1 MIFIKG
7 EGEPSLAF
15 SISNPCI
22 AREGKRGRGKE
33 KKEEEEEE
41 EKKRRRK
48 RRRKE
53 KVWILI
59 LIVKWRLCVN
69 RLMCKM

>member
-1 MIFIKG
+1 MFHVIFIKG

-22 AREGKRGRGKE
+22 AREGKRGRGRE

-41 EKKRRRK
+41 EKKKKK
-48 RRRKE
+48 RRRRRRRR
-53 KVWILI
+53 
-59 LIVKWRLCVN
+59 RL
-69 RLMCKM
+69 RIWF